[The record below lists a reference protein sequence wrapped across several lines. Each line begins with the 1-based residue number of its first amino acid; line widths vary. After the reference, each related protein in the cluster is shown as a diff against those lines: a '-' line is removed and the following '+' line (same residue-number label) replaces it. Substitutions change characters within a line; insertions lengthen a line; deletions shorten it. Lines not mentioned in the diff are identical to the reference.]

1 MSERVSG
8 WKVGRLLFLA
18 AMVVSS
24 LAVTQLAS
32 AGPNPPG
39 NNGTVKLDDSPF
51 DDAPDNEPHVGC
63 TFQVDF
69 YGYDEGDLN
78 ATVTF
83 EAHPPTGERQLLLT
97 DTVFIG
103 EDDNTGGGS
112 EAGLDASETYT
123 LDLTGIQP
131 HPNQG
136 VHVKL
141 TINADGSQGA
151 DVKHKVFWVSG
162 CETPGTTTTTK
173 STTSTSGTTTTTKP
187 TSSSGASSTSGS
199 SSTSGGRT
207 TTTAAV
213 GGSSSSAPGGS
224 SGSGGGVL
232 PFTGAGVSL
241 PMLVVAVALL
251 GLGAATLRSGSRRRR
266 RPS

>member
-1 MSERVSG
+1 MSERARVRG
-8 WKVGRLLFLA
+8 WKVGRLLLLA

-39 NNGTVKLDDSPF
+39 NNGTIKVDDSPF

-63 TFQVDF
+63 TFQIDF
-69 YGYDEGDLN
+69 YGYDEGDLD

-83 EAHPPTGERQLLLT
+83 EAHPPTGDRQLLLT

-103 EDDNTGGGS
+103 EDDNAGGGS
-112 EAGLDASETYT
+112 EAGLDASQTYT
-123 LDLTGIQP
+123 LDLTGIEP

-141 TINADGSQGA
+141 TINAEGSKGA

-162 CETPGTTTTTK
+162 CETPGTTTTT
-173 STTSTSGTTTTTKP
+173 STSGTTTTTMP
-187 TSSSGASSTSGS
+187 TSTSGATT
-199 SSTSGGRT
+199 STSGESSTTGRKT

-232 PFTGAGVSL
+232 PFTGAAGSL
-241 PMLVVAVALL
+241 PMLVGAIALL

-266 RPS
+266 HP